1 MEIWDLYDRDGNR
14 TGETWERQ
22 FGNYKQIPDGR
33 YHMVVDILVQHVD
46 GTYLLTKRDESKDVY
61 PGYWEASA
69 GGSAVSG
76 EEPLEA
82 AKRELLEETGLT
94 AMDFKLVSHIFRD
107 PSHSMFYSYLATVDA
122 DKDSVVLQ
130 EGETVAYKWVDKKD
144 FIEYAESDKSIKTH
158 NSRYSKLIEDLK
170 TEINKEVSVSEA
182 IGDKDKTL
190 YVTDL
195 DGTLMRSDKSISAET
210 VSIINELIQKGLQ
223 FTVATARSAMSV
235 RHIVEPFDIKVPL
248 IIRNGTAL
256 ADPKTLDIIEKAL
269 FTDKQ
274 IDELKELL
282 PEIPSCGFTSIWYDN
297 EMEKVFFA
305 GEHSVGIRKYL
316 DERKSEKGIRIVNS
330 IDALFSGDVGYITMI
345 DDKEKLDPIYERVKG
360 KEGWEAVLQK
370 DAYDEEYWLE
380 ICPENSTK
388 AKAIVKLKE
397 KLGMERIVV
406 FGDSVNDIP
415 MFKIAD
421 EAYAVGNAL
430 PELKKYATGIIASN
444 EEDGVAKF
452 LLDGYHMV
460 S

>member
-46 GTYLLTKRDESKDVY
+46 GTYLLTKRHESKDVY

-69 GGSAVSG
+69 GGSAVAG

-130 EGETVAYKWVDKKD
+130 EGETVAYKWVDKKG

-158 NSRYSKLIEDLK
+158 NSRYSELIEKLK
-170 TEINKEVSVSEA
+170 AEL
-182 IGDKDKTL
+182 KTL

-248 IIRNGTAL
+248 VIRNGTAL

-274 IDELKELL
+274 IDVLKELL
-282 PEIPSCGFTSIWYDN
+282 PEIVSCGFTSIWHDN

-316 DERKSEKGIRIVNS
+316 DERKGEKGIREVNS
-330 IDALFSGDVGYITMI
+330 IDDLFSGDVGYITMI
-345 DDKEKLDPIYERVKG
+345 DDKEKLDPIYERVKE

-421 EAYAVGNAL
+421 EAFAVENAL

-452 LLDGYHMV
+452 LLNGYHMV
-460 S
+460 SKGQNAFPTSKNEF

>member
-1 MEIWDLYDRDGNR
+1 
-14 TGETWERQ
+14 
-22 FGNYKQIPDGR
+22 
-33 YHMVVDILVQHVD
+33 
-46 GTYLLTKRDESKDVY
+46 
-61 PGYWEASA
+61 
-69 GGSAVSG
+69 
-76 EEPLEA
+76 
-82 AKRELLEETGLT
+82 
-94 AMDFKLVSHIFRD
+94 
-107 PSHSMFYSYLATVDA
+107 
-122 DKDSVVLQ
+122 
-130 EGETVAYKWVDKKD
+130 
-144 FIEYAESDKSIKTH
+144 
-158 NSRYSKLIEDLK
+158 
-170 TEINKEVSVSEA
+170 
-182 IGDKDKTL
+182 
-190 YVTDL
+190 
-195 DGTLMRSDKSISAET
+195 
-210 VSIINELIQKGLQ
+210 
-223 FTVATARSAMSV
+223 
-235 RHIVEPFDIKVPL
+235 
-248 IIRNGTAL
+248 
-256 ADPKTLDIIEKAL
+256 
-269 FTDKQ
+269 
-274 IDELKELL
+274 
-282 PEIPSCGFTSIWYDN
+282 
-297 EMEKVFFA
+297 MEKVFFA

-330 IDALFSGDVGYITMI
+330 IDALFSGDLGYITMI

-388 AKAIVKLKE
+388 AKAIVKPKA